1 MSSKSLIVKGRVAVT
16 TKDNAAL
23 GVTKNMHS
31 VIASDGYVPTSAPKN
46 KVYDVLFYAS
56 RQSCLSCLCSCLV
69 LGSGWASILLAR
81 NELNKIGLRIHKYEG
96 LHLSLPLQ
104 RQSIS
109 RANVL
114 SSKIWRSRRK
124 NPTILFN
131 YLPWKIHVERGIH
144 H

>member
-31 VIASDGYVPTSAPKN
+31 VIASDGYVPTSAQWAAKGKAGSAPKN

-124 NPTILFN
+124 NPTIL
-131 YLPWKIHVERGIH
+131 
-144 H
+144 